1 MFSAGEY
8 LRPHPRFQAG
18 KSGSTNEAGRT
29 HGAPRCQPPASSRC
43 GNRRIPPSSC
53 ARRFKLPQLDRIA
66 LSLDAAITRSAQRDR
81 HAHRCICIATTQ
93 PGHLRDY
100 GSKHPPGLRAYVA
113 VNGHVRAWLTT
124 RTLALPFYDT
134 AASTPRVTHMN
145 EHGTEAGTARATVRP
160 TIEVRPQ
167 GLDTSG
173 PGVSRHM
180 ARNDG
185 REGTCSTTPAYL
197 AHNLPTACAHARR
210 TQQAV
215 VSVGAPRSVGSAPAL
230 KRTPTSQLRRRFR

>member
-1 MFSAGEY
+1 MSAGEY

-29 HGAPRCQPPASSRC
+29 HGTPRCRPPAPAHC
-43 GNRRIPPSSC
+43 GNRRIPRFSC

-81 HAHRCICIATTQ
+81 HAHRCIRIVTTR

-113 VNGHVRAWLTT
+113 VNGHVRVLLPTP
-124 RTLALPFYDT
+124 TLVPLIAQRVANT
-134 AASTPRVTHMN
+134 AASSSRVTHMN

-160 TIEVRPQ
+160 TFEVRPQ

-173 PGVSRHM
+173 AGGSRDM

-185 REGTCSTTPAYL
+185 REGT
-197 AHNLPTACAHARR
+197 
-210 TQQAV
+210 
-215 VSVGAPRSVGSAPAL
+215 
-230 KRTPTSQLRRRFR
+230 